1 MLNNNQQRL
10 LQLLFESNQPLTA
23 NQLSE
28 KLGCSVRTAKTYVA
42 QINRLA
48 AEPLILSSRQ
58 GYVALKTEAKQL
70 LISTNN
76 ASDIPQTF
84 RDRAFYIIKQSMIH
98 KAQLDVFDL
107 EESLFVSYGT
117 LKNDIQKINQM
128 FSKSGVRVVIRD
140 NKIQVTGNEK
150 DKRRLISHFIMEEA
164 PHHFVD
170 RSLLTQNFNR
180 TDVEQIEQIIKEELA
195 PSTLKLN
202 DYALINL
209 MMHLLIMIQS
219 LHHDDTLLSRD
230 AYSSWLNTYD
240 AAIVM
245 KIIKRIENIFNLILN
260 KHEREE
266 IHMLFH
272 ANVDH
277 LPLSDRDK
285 LTTTVGDNIVRA
297 MSSLFAE
304 VQHIFGIDLDNDYF
318 VFPFSLH
325 LNKLFSRAMQGSSL
339 NSPLTESLKQ
349 DFPVVFELA
358 VFVSFRLS
366 QLLHIPITEGERAYI
381 ALHIGAEVDRQ
392 KQHSEKIR
400 TAIFSP
406 NYMNLN
412 TQLYQHVS
420 KQFEHD
426 LNVIALVNDPS
437 ELDRLDVS
445 LLITTVPQASSMAYR
460 VVTIS
465 PFMTSKE
472 KSTIMATIEEHRR
485 NIQRDFLRRYF
496 DIYFGEQFF
505 FTLQPIMQRDQVVT
519 LMCDQLVHRH
529 IVSPSF
535 RQHVFER
542 EEAAGT
548 AFGTVALPHSVY
560 MEARQTTFSVGIA
573 KNSIRWGERRVNI
586 VVLAAISQNDQQR
599 FMRLY
604 EALITMFSEPQVA
617 TALARVRNFEQ
628 FKNVVKT
635 NM

>member
-219 LHHDDTLLSRD
+219 LHHDDTCL
-230 AYSSWLNTYD
+230 
-240 AAIVM
+240 
-245 KIIKRIENIFNLILN
+245 
-260 KHEREE
+260 
-266 IHMLFH
+266 
-272 ANVDH
+272 
-277 LPLSDRDK
+277 
-285 LTTTVGDNIVRA
+285 
-297 MSSLFAE
+297 
-304 VQHIFGIDLDNDYF
+304 
-318 VFPFSLH
+318 
-325 LNKLFSRAMQGSSL
+325 
-339 NSPLTESLKQ
+339 
-349 DFPVVFELA
+349 
-358 VFVSFRLS
+358 
-366 QLLHIPITEGERAYI
+366 
-381 ALHIGAEVDRQ
+381 
-392 KQHSEKIR
+392 
-400 TAIFSP
+400 
-406 NYMNLN
+406 
-412 TQLYQHVS
+412 
-420 KQFEHD
+420 
-426 LNVIALVNDPS
+426 
-437 ELDRLDVS
+437 
-445 LLITTVPQASSMAYR
+445 
-460 VVTIS
+460 
-465 PFMTSKE
+465 
-472 KSTIMATIEEHRR
+472 
-485 NIQRDFLRRYF
+485 
-496 DIYFGEQFF
+496 
-505 FTLQPIMQRDQVVT
+505 
-519 LMCDQLVHRH
+519 
-529 IVSPSF
+529 
-535 RQHVFER
+535 
-542 EEAAGT
+542 
-548 AFGTVALPHSVY
+548 
-560 MEARQTTFSVGIA
+560 
-573 KNSIRWGERRVNI
+573 
-586 VVLAAISQNDQQR
+586 
-599 FMRLY
+599 
-604 EALITMFSEPQVA
+604 
-617 TALARVRNFEQ
+617 
-628 FKNVVKT
+628 
-635 NM
+635 